1 MSETLS
7 SEKECYIRSV
17 FDTGKKQQQKAAATR
32 KALLRAAKDVFVRDG
47 FAASRIEDIA
57 AEAGRTRGAFY
68 ANFKGKEEAFFALL
82 EEELAEIERS
92 AIEAV
97 SVGSTLPERRK
108 LARGFFTEKVFRNP
122 ENIILRLEFKLY
134 AVRRPQVHKQ
144 LAETERTLKQ
154 RVNFEEL
161 ARLLTSEDGESPVD
175 EETRTALEALVDG
188 MGLALAFDPE
198 RISDLFA
205 HECLGEWFDLLV
217 GGKLPESLQ
226 KSKKKR
232 KIATAQ
238 AH

>member
-1 MSETLS
+1 MQETLS
-7 SEKECYIRSV
+7 SEKECYSRSV
-17 FDTGKKQQQKAAATR
+17 FETGKKQQQKAAATR
-32 KALLRAAKDVFVRDG
+32 KALLQAAKDVFVRDG

-82 EEELAEIERS
+82 EEELTEIERS
-92 AIEAV
+92 AIAAV
-97 SVGSTLPERRK
+97 SLGVTLEERRK
-108 LARGFFTEKVFRNP
+108 LAREFFTGKVFRNP

-144 LAETERTLKQ
+144 LAETERKLKQ

-198 RISDLFA
+198 RISAPFA

-217 GGKLPESLQ
+217 GGHLPESLQ
-226 KSKKKR
+226 KSRKR
-232 KIATAQ
+232 NRK
-238 AH
+238 